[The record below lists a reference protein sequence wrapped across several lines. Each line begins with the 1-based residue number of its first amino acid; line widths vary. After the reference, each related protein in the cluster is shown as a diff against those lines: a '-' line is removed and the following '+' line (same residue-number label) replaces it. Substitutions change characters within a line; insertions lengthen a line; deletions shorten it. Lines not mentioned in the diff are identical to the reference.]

1 MNQHLIIADTKP
13 AKFLAGLF
21 CVRWR
26 VALNAS
32 DYAGQHK
39 GYHGNISVT
48 YKF

>member
-1 MNQHLIIADTKP
+1 MNQHLITADKRP

-21 CVRWR
+21 CVCWD

-39 GYHGNISVT
+39 GYNGNISVT

>member
-1 MNQHLIIADTKP
+1 MRFEYGMRLETN
-13 AKFLAGLF
+13 
-21 CVRWR
+21 RWR